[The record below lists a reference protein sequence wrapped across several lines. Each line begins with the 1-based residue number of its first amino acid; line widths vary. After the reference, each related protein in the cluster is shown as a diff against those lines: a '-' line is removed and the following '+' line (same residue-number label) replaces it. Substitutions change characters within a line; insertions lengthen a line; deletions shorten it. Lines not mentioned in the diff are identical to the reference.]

1 MSPDEKQREKDA
13 TVVRLFESEENAPH
27 TCDLD
32 DFKIVYKW
40 RP

>member
-13 TVVRLFESEENAPH
+13 TVRLFESEENAPH